1 MLMGAAS
8 RPDANREA
16 ARQALALCAGA
27 DELAR
32 EAVEA
37 AQGDDARLLALMEQ
51 RDEMLQDLAEHL
63 ATLRLERPPAD
74 SPVYTYSETVLDEAD
89 ALIVQVH
96 RALDRS
102 HRVTM
107 DLVGRLARRSDE
119 LRAELD
125 AVQRAVTAASG
136 YATDPGP
143 RLVDRFR

>member
-1 MLMGAAS
+1 MHALA
-8 RPDANREA
+8 RRDTTREA
-16 ARQALALCAGA
+16 ARQALAICAGA
-27 DELAR
+27 DQLAR

-37 AQGDDARLLALMEQ
+37 AHGDDARLLALMEQ

-63 ATLRLERPPAD
+63 ASLRLERPPAD
-74 SPVYTYSETVLDEAD
+74 SRVFSNSEAVLDEAD
-89 ALIVQVH
+89 ALIIEVH

-102 HRVTM
+102 QRVTM

-136 YATDPGP
+136 YIGDPAP
-143 RLVDRFR
+143 RLVDRVR